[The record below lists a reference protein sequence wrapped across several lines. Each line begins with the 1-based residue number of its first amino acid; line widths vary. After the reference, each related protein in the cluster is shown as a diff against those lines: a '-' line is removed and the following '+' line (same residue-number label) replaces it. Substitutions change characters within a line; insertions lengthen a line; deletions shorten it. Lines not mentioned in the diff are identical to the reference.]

1 MFFEPMFFS
10 ICVKIILFDLIFW
23 DLGSYVRRVVVAV
36 SNMCW
41 AHGCNSP
48 EFQNYFLIQMP
59 SNPSCLGFERLERG
73 IACGCVSKMS
83 WAQVCACLEF
93 QNYFCNFIMCPPASL
108 GFVCVCV
115 CERERE
121 RGSLGFWRRKILK
134 KTLFDTFVIME
145 IIPHDITIN
154 NLTHHF
160 QIYCPCLPFTEV
172 QSPNYCLHLTNFFYK
187 LISFIN

>member
-36 SNMCW
+36 SNMRW

-121 RGSLGFWRRKILK
+121 GERERELRILK
-134 KTLFDTFVIME
+134 KE
-145 IIPHDITIN
+145 
-154 NLTHHF
+154 NLEENSLW
-160 QIYCPCLPFTEV
+160 YLC
-172 QSPNYCLHLTNFFYK
+172 NYGNHTTWHYY
-187 LISFIN
+187 